1 VLKSSKLTTLVSESY
16 NEDDETVKHIRP
28 VAFQRHQQWDDIF
41 FLNTL
46 EPKQEQLYFARVS
59 KPDGNP
65 LLLCAYEKS
74 RDLFGD
80 ATSMFN
86 EEYLT
91 ELTAFLLR
99 QTAYEDSP
107 FHQHS
112 G

>member
-1 VLKSSKLTTLVSESY
+1 MTKLVSESY
-16 NEDDETVKHIRP
+16 NKDDETVKHIRP
-28 VAFQRHQQWDDIF
+28 AAFRRHQYWDDIF

-59 KPDGNP
+59 KQDGNL

-91 ELTAFLLR
+91 ELATFLLGQTAF
-99 QTAYEDSP
+99 AASP
-107 FHQHS
+107 FHQNS